1 MKLRRFTQWV
11 LKQNLNSWE
20 ENVYAPKREIS
31 ETALKVRV
39 EISKL
44 AKELMETE
52 ISDDT
57 KEVVEMI
64 IDETSIKYDKYLR
77 TLFCCSLICPS
88 PALGDFAFQSFGIL
102 DYISQIILNI
112 RKNLSIRD
120 VAEEVFK

>member
-31 ETALKVRV
+31 ETALKVKV

-44 AKELMETE
+44 SKELMKTE

-88 PALGDFAFQSFGIL
+88 PALGGFAFQSIGIL

-120 VAEEVFK
+120 VAEEVFN